1 MKTLITKDTRVSKY
15 VFEDE
20 AEVIIQDNLV
30 ITPNFVIADLNS
42 SNAEIVEDVVV
53 PEDWTG
59 CKYLLAEDSSFVLNP
74 DYTEPEVVQ

>member
-20 AEVIIQDNLV
+20 AVVVLEENLV
-30 ITPNFVIADLNS
+30 TTPDFVIADLNS
-42 SNAEIVEDVVV
+42 SNSEMVEDVVV

-59 CKYLLAEDSSFVLNP
+59 CKYLLAEDNSFVLNP
-74 DYTEPEVVQ
+74 DYTEPNE